1 MLQTNLNHKYPP
13 QFEDLMKEID
23 KELDKE
29 KNEKGKPAK

>member
-13 QFEDLMKEID
+13 QFEELMKEID

-29 KNEKGKPAK
+29 KDEEKTAK

>member
-13 QFEDLMKEID
+13 QFEELMKEID

-29 KNEKGKPAK
+29 KEEEKPTK

>member
-13 QFEDLMKEID
+13 QFEELMKESD

-29 KNEKGKPAK
+29 KDEEKTAK